1 MTVVI
6 ALVYAISV
14 VLYFGLS
21 KEFFDI
27 LELITHVIL
36 IVVDRVDEEIN
47 KSHAPYVFK
56 VSGQISHWIGS
67 LYPQDGGPPRFLQLY
82 MCDIENEVVNRI
94 RAFREDNNVVL
105 SADIVACLSD
115 MLTANNEYV
124 RTFKTAKEISQSM
137 SLDSYAVRL
146 FNTIP
151 DRRYGP
157 PVAGTL
163 GCIVCGDDVG
173 GASYDVVIYS
183 KTGLPQRISKLHPSY
198 MPLMYPLLFP
208 YGEAGW
214 SPQLQ
219 IHNQS
224 SGQDKN
230 LTNNMFYSYQIHDR
244 LGVYSLLL
252 RGRRLFQ
259 QYLVDAYT
267 FIEQSRLDYIEHHQ
281 QQLRSE
287 YVTDIYDA
295 LSRGDTD
302 TPVIGRCV
310 FLPASFV
317 GGPRYMYKHYQDAL
331 AICRV
336 HGKPQYFIT
345 FTCNVKW
352 PEYRRYT
359 STIGQGNIQDRPDI
373 IARVFRIKVDALV
386 DFLKED
392 KTFGDVD
399 AQFQKRRLPHCH
411 LLHWVASPFKIYEPA
426 DVDKYITAELPDPT
440 TEVALYRTVTTCM
453 LHGPCGLLNM
463 GAPCMRDNKCS
474 KRFPKAFMS
483 STTFD
488 DNGYVHYRR
497 HVGNMMI
504 KYLFKYVSKGVDR
517 VQFVLQ
523 RSEST
528 VEIASSSNLPFVN
541 EINTFLDGRYIC
553 PHEAAW
559 RILNFPIHECDPAV
573 QVLAIHLDGMQTTIF
588 NGNTQLSLVVNNP
601 TFAVTTLTEWMNNNR
616 IDIRGVNL
624 TYLDYPTK
632 FRWNASSKRWS
643 HRFKANS
650 TSIGRLA
657 YVHPTAGELFYLR
670 ILLCHQK
677 GCISYDDIRTVHG
690 ITHSTFRAACEA
702 LGLTGDD
709 REWLAAFTEASSWA
723 TASEMQS
730 LFCHLLLFCD
740 VGSPFLLWESA
751 KSKMGDDIHRELTL
765 ESPTPEL
772 NLHDDIVEQQIL
784 LEIQKLLLAS
794 TPSRSLAD
802 FGLPLPSPSLLA
814 LNPDQIRIYED
825 IVNAEQNQKQLLL
838 FVYGHGGTGKTY
850 LWTTILSYFRSIG
863 KIVLAVAASDR
874 SCCNIKKNTQ
884 LAELLK
890 KTSMIIWDEA
900 PMSDWRCFES
910 LDRSLKDV
918 LENNKCHFG
927 GMSML
932 LGGDFHQTLPVQPK
946 NTN

>member
-1 MTVVI
+1 MLSRFFEDDSFMRNVKAYNSMFSMT
-6 ALVYAISV
+6 S
-14 VLYFGLS
+14 FGA
-21 KEFFDI
+21 K
-27 LELITHVIL
+27 
-36 IVVDRVDEEIN
+36 VDEEIN

-173 GASYDVVIYS
+173 GASYDVFIYS

-230 LTNNMFYSYQIHDR
+230 LTNNMFYNYQIHDR

-317 GGPRYMYKHYQDAL
+317 GPRYMYKHYQDAL

-399 AQFQKRRLPHCH
+399 ARK
-411 LLHWVASPFKIYEPA
+411 
-426 DVDKYITAELPDPT
+426 
-440 TEVALYRTVTTCM
+440 
-453 LHGPCGLLNM
+453 
-463 GAPCMRDNKCS
+463 
-474 KRFPKAFMS
+474 
-483 STTFD
+483 
-488 DNGYVHYRR
+488 
-497 HVGNMMI
+497 
-504 KYLFKYVSKGVDR
+504 LF
-517 VQFVLQ
+517 
-523 RSEST
+523 
-528 VEIASSSNLPFVN
+528 
-541 EINTFLDGRYIC
+541 
-553 PHEAAW
+553 
-559 RILNFPIHECDPAV
+559 
-573 QVLAIHLDGMQTTIF
+573 IF
-588 NGNTQLSLVVNNP
+588 T
-601 TFAVTTLTEWMNNNR
+601 
-616 IDIRGVNL
+616 
-624 TYLDYPTK
+624 
-632 FRWNASSKRWS
+632 
-643 HRFKANS
+643 
-650 TSIGRLA
+650 
-657 YVHPTAGELFYLR
+657 
-670 ILLCHQK
+670 
-677 GCISYDDIRTVHG
+677 G
-690 ITHSTFRAACEA
+690 IF
-702 LGLTGDD
+702 
-709 REWLAAFTEASSWA
+709 
-723 TASEMQS
+723 
-730 LFCHLLLFCD
+730 
-740 VGSPFLLWESA
+740 
-751 KSKMGDDIHRELTL
+751 I
-765 ESPTPEL
+765 
-772 NLHDDIVEQQIL
+772 
-784 LEIQKLLLAS
+784 
-794 TPSRSLAD
+794 
-802 FGLPLPSPSLLA
+802 
-814 LNPDQIRIYED
+814 
-825 IVNAEQNQKQLLL
+825 
-838 FVYGHGGTGKTY
+838 
-850 LWTTILSYFRSIG
+850 
-863 KIVLAVAASDR
+863 
-874 SCCNIKKNTQ
+874 
-884 LAELLK
+884 
-890 KTSMIIWDEA
+890 
-900 PMSDWRCFES
+900 
-910 LDRSLKDV
+910 
-918 LENNKCHFG
+918 
-927 GMSML
+927 
-932 LGGDFHQTLPVQPK
+932 
-946 NTN
+946 